1 MIRQS
6 IDPKT
11 RIGLG
16 AFSILVV
23 LAGYS
28 WLSYRQHEVNPN
40 DTTIPN
46 LGQFVE
52 GWHQVTKPK
61 GILYQEDAAGGFAG
75 FRTSHLWSDAKA
87 TFGRLL
93 AGVLWGVGLSILFG
107 LAMGCLAPV
116 EAFCIPPLSFFAKIP
131 PTAMLAVYFVV
142 FGMGFKMYV
151 AMVALGIFPTL
162 AQSIY
167 QAVKKDVTDH
177 AINKAYT
184 LGASHV
190 EVVWNVI
197 LRQILPRIIENVR
210 LQIGPAMV
218 FLIAAEF
225 AIGSEGFGYK
235 LRLESRKTNMSVV
248 YIYLVILGAIGFMID
263 LTLSALRRKL
273 SPWFGE

>member
-6 IDPKT
+6 IEPKT

-16 AFSILVV
+16 ALSILVV
-23 LAGYS
+23 LAGYY
-28 WLSYRQHEVNPN
+28 WLSYRQHQVNPN

-52 GWHQVTKPK
+52 GWRQVTEPERKLGADTTPT
-61 GILYQEDAAGGFAG
+61 GFPG
-75 FRTSHLWSDAKA
+75 FLTSDLCVDAKA
-87 TFGRLL
+87 TFKRLL

-142 FGMGFKMYV
+142 FGVGFEMYV

-162 AQSIY
+162 AQSVY
-167 QAVKKDVTDH
+167 QAVKKDVSDH

-184 LGASHV
+184 LGASHL

-197 LRQILPRIIENVR
+197 LQQILPRIIENVR

-225 AIGSEGFGYK
+225 AIGSEGFGYQ
-235 LRLESRKTNMSVV
+235 LRLQSRKINMSVV
-248 YIYLVILGAIGFMID
+248 YIYLVILGASGFIID
-263 LTLSALRRKL
+263 LSLSALRRKL